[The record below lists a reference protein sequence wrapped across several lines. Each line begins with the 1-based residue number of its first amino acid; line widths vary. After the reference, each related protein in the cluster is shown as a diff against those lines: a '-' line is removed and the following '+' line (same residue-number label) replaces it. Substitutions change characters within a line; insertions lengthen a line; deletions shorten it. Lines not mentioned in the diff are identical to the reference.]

1 MERKVLHIGAVAVV
15 CALVLR
21 LLSGSLQDLGLKLPE
36 HQQIA
41 SVLLFLGT
49 GRLVRPAETDAPS
62 KPVATEPAAV
72 TESSEPEKTPA
83 ALFSAEDAE
92 LVEVGG
98 FEGYTVDVSALLQQP
113 LNWDLTEGG
122 PAVLILHSHGTESYT
137 KTEDY
142 QETVAYRTRN
152 TGYNVVSIGDR
163 VAALLEEGGIRVI
176 HDRSMHDDPSYSN
189 AYSEARRSIESYLE
203 EYPSIRMVLDI
214 HRDSAEDANGNQF
227 HPVRST
233 ESGDAAQLMMVVGTD
248 AGGFDHPLWQE
259 NMALAI
265 KLHTQ
270 LQKQYPGI
278 CRPISLRSSRFNQDL
293 STGAMLIEVGSAGN
307 TRQEALLAA
316 QILSEGILSLAHG
329 TESEVY

>member
-1 MERKVLHIGAVAVV
+1 MERKVLHIGAAAVI

-21 LLSGSLQDLGLKLPE
+21 LLSGSLPLLPDR
-36 HQQIA
+36 QQIA
-41 SVLLFLGT
+41 SALLFLGT
-49 GRLVRPAETDAPS
+49 GRLVRTAATAAP
-62 KPVATEPAAV
+62 TEPTG
-72 TESSEPEKTPA
+72 TEPVGPTQSTEPENTPVT
-83 ALFSAEDAE
+83 LFSADDAQ

-98 FEGYTVDVSALLQQP
+98 FDGYTVDVSALLQQP
-113 LNWDLTEGG
+113 LDWDLTEGG

-142 QETVAYRTRN
+142 QETVDYRTRN
-152 TGYNVVSIGDR
+152 TDYNVVSVGDR
-163 VAALLEEGGIRVI
+163 IAQLLEAGGIQVL

-189 AYSEARRSIESYLE
+189 AYNDARRSIESYLE

-227 HPVRST
+227 HPVLST
-233 ESGDAAQLMMVVGTD
+233 EAGDAAQLMLVVGTD
-248 AGGFDHPLWQE
+248 AGGYAHPLWQE
-259 NMALAI
+259 NMALAV

-316 QILSEGILSLAHG
+316 QILAEGILSLAYG
-329 TESEVY
+329 TAGEVY

>member
-1 MERKVLHIGAVAVV
+1 MERKVLCFGSAAVI

-21 LLSGSLQDLGLKLPE
+21 LLSGSFLLFPD

-41 SVLLFLGT
+41 SALLFLGT
-49 GRLVRPAETDAPS
+49 GRPVRPAVTVAPS
-62 KPVATEPAAV
+62 QPAQPVSPGPT
-72 TESSEPEKTPA
+72 EPEKTVTPVFSPA
-83 ALFSAEDAE
+83 DAQ

-113 LNWDLTEGG
+113 LSWDLTEGG

-142 QETVAYRTRN
+142 QETVDYRTLN

-163 VAALLEEGGIRVI
+163 IAALLEEGGIRVI
-176 HDRSMHDDPSYSN
+176 HDRSMHDNPSYSN
-189 AYSEARRSIESYLE
+189 AYNEARRSIESYLE

-214 HRDSAEDANGNQF
+214 HRDSAEDSSGNQF
-227 HPVRST
+227 HPVLST
-233 ESGDAAQLMMVVGTD
+233 ETGNAAQLMMVVGTD
-248 AGGFDHPLWQE
+248 AGGFAHPLWQE

-265 KLHTQ
+265 KLHTH

-316 QILSEGILSLAHG
+316 QILSEGILALAHG
-329 TESEVY
+329 TASEVY

>member
-1 MERKVLHIGAVAVV
+1 MERKVLRLGAAAVI
-15 CALVLR
+15 CALALR
-21 LLSGSLQDLGLKLPE
+21 LLSGFPGFRLELPD

-41 SVLLFLGT
+41 SALLFLST
-49 GRLVRPAETDAPS
+49 GRLIRPAVTVGPS
-62 KPVATEPAAV
+62 EPSQTEPAPP
-72 TESSEPEKTPA
+72 TEPGKTVMPVFSSA
-83 ALFSAEDAE
+83 DAQ

-98 FEGYTVDVSALLQQP
+98 FQGYTVDVSALLQQP
-113 LNWDLTEGG
+113 LRWDLTEDG

-137 KTEDY
+137 KTEEY
-142 QETVAYRTRN
+142 QETVNYRTLN

-163 VAALLEEGGIRVI
+163 VAALLEEGGIQVI
-176 HDRSMHDDPSYSN
+176 HDRSMHDNPSYSN
-189 AYSEARRSIESYLE
+189 AYHEARRSIESYLE

-214 HRDSAEDANGNQF
+214 HRDSAEDSSGNQI
-227 HPVRST
+227 HPVIST
-233 ESGDAAQLMMVVGTD
+233 ASGDAAQLMMVVGTD
-248 AGGFDHPLWQE
+248 AGGFEHPLWQE

-265 KLHTQ
+265 KLHTH

-316 QILSEGILSLAHG
+316 QILSEGILALAQG
-329 TESEVY
+329 TAPTVY

>member
-1 MERKVLHIGAVAVV
+1 MERKVLHIGAAAVI

-21 LLSGSLQDLGLKLPE
+21 LLSGSFLLLSD
-36 HQQIA
+36 HQKIA
-41 SVLLFLGT
+41 SALLFLGT
-49 GRLVRPAETDAPS
+49 GRPVRPAVTVAP
-62 KPVATEPAAV
+62 TEPAG
-72 TESSEPEKTPA
+72 TEPTRPAEPENKPA
-83 ALFSAEDAE
+83 AYFSAEDAE

-113 LNWDLTEGG
+113 LDWDLMEGG
-122 PAVLILHSHGTESYT
+122 PSVLILHSHGTESYT

-189 AYSEARRSIESYLE
+189 AYNEARSSIEQYLE
-203 EYPSIRMVLDI
+203 TYPSIRLVLDI
-214 HRDSAEDANGNQF
+214 HRDSAEDASGNQF
-227 HPVRST
+227 HPILST

-248 AGGFDHPLWQE
+248 AGGFDHPLWRE
-259 NMALAI
+259 NMALAV
-265 KLHTQ
+265 KLYTQ

-316 QILSEGILSLAHG
+316 QILSEGILALAHG
-329 TESEVY
+329 TGAEVH

>member
-1 MERKVLHIGAVAVV
+1 MERKVLHIGAAAVI

-21 LLSGSLQDLGLKLPE
+21 LLSGSLLLLPDR
-36 HQQIA
+36 QQIA
-41 SVLLFLGT
+41 SALLFFST
-49 GRLVRPAETDAPS
+49 GRLIRPAATSETSAPDQTEAAQ
-62 KPVATEPAAV
+62 PTEPDRIV
-72 TESSEPEKTPA
+72 TPV
-83 ALFSAEDAE
+83 FSAADAQ

-142 QETVAYRTRN
+142 QETVNYRTLN

-163 VAALLEEGGIRVI
+163 VAELLEAGGIQVI
-176 HDRSMHDDPSYSN
+176 HDRAMHDNPSYSN
-189 AYSEARRSIESYLE
+189 AYHEARRSIESYLK

-214 HRDSAEDANGNQF
+214 HRDSAEDSSGNQI
-227 HPVRST
+227 HPVIST
-233 ESGDAAQLMMVVGTD
+233 ESGDTAQLMMVVGTD
-248 AGGFDHPLWQE
+248 AGGFSHPLWQE
-259 NMALAI
+259 NMALAV

-307 TRQEALLAA
+307 TRQEALQAARILA
-316 QILSEGILSLAHG
+316 EGILALAHG
-329 TESEVY
+329 TSATVY